1 VDADYAVLAELSK
14 GLSDEDI
21 LNVCVNAIY
30 AGSTDIDTAKWRVM
44 QAMLQREIAKAKK
57 AKVEHA
63 GKEAGPKDWV
73 LCGVI
78 GGETLADGFG
88 VLVGVVVVRRGGH
101 SLSPEFFEHE
111 LLLDGAQ

>member
-1 VDADYAVLAELSK
+1 
-14 GLSDEDI
+14 
-21 LNVCVNAIY
+21 
-30 AGSTDIDTAKWRVM
+30 M
-44 QAMLQREIAKAKK
+44 
-57 AKVEHA
+57 
-63 GKEAGPKDWV
+63 
-73 LCGVI
+73 CGVI